1 MVRTPLSYCQGPS
14 SVLVREPRSH
24 KPDGVV
30 THTHTQKQDLESDF
44 KLEEISSK
52 I

>member
-14 SVLVREPRSH
+14 SVLVKEPRSH

-30 THTHTQKQDLESDF
+30 TKKKKKQDLESDF
-44 KLEEISSK
+44 KLDEISSK

>member
-14 SVLVREPRSH
+14 SVLVKEPRSH

-30 THTHTQKQDLESDF
+30 KKKKKKKQDLESDF